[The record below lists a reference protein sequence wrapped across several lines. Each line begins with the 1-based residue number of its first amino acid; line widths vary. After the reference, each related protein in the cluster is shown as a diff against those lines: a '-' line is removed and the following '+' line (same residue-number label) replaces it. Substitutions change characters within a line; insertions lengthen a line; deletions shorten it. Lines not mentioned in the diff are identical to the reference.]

1 MTIPDTVIPCVWGPF
16 EVLGN
21 AHVWQCS
28 GHQWAV
34 VGLAHLI
41 TAMRGP
47 LLVLVPPRRCHDGL
61 WSVLRMLLLLASLQ
75 VSAGTGKIEND
86 WHMVSLHV
94 CIILQRCHHGLKL
107 QLPSMQMW
115 DNVSWV
121 LDENGRH
128 GFSQCITRLSGY
140 TSLKARQILR
150 YIVSAL
156 ESAGPGV
163 GGGRWL
169 WPSLCTNTVHHD
181 PVSQRAS
188 ELGGHW
194 HKWARVSQNFA
205 KSAAE

>member
-1 MTIPDTVIPCVWGPF
+1 MHPYSHSRHYSLHLTTPSHDAAKASSLLCLSFLAGSATSGTTQLWTNTGSFMTIPDTVIPCVWGPF

-34 VGLAHLI
+34 VALAHLI

-128 GFSQCITRLSGY
+128 MQTWLLTVYHQAI
-140 TSLKARQILR
+140 
-150 YIVSAL
+150 
-156 ESAGPGV
+156 PG
-163 GGGRWL
+163 
-169 WPSLCTNTVHHD
+169 
-181 PVSQRAS
+181 
-188 ELGGHW
+188 
-194 HKWARVSQNFA
+194 
-205 KSAAE
+205 